1 MRIALLVL
9 FLTTASVVALEP
21 KDVVVIGNKNM
32 PASKEVAEHYLM
44 KRKVPRENLILLDL
58 PTTEDITRPDYDRK
72 LAGPLREILKDR
84 KDAVKVLLTVY
95 GVPLRV
101 GVQEMTPDEKV
112 GADKN
117 RPLYE
122 AAAKEVAELE
132 KAKPV
137 DNDKLAA
144 ARAKAKLHGELLYK
158 FSHGESQAAVDSEL
172 MLLWFPP
179 YDLQRFQVN
188 PLNWQYPEAKRERAK
203 QVVMTSRLDGPSPAI
218 AMRLV
223 DDAMAVEAAG
233 GLKGKAYVDA
243 RGISFDPK
251 KPGEE
256 GTGYEGYDESFRETA
271 AILKAANLDV
281 TLDDKPDVFKADTC
295 PDAALYTGWYSAG
308 NYVPCCKYVQG
319 AVAWHLASYEAGT
332 LRDATSKIWCPNL
345 LKDGV
350 AVTIGP
356 VAEPYTLGFPKP
368 AEFFGYLVTGKY
380 TVVECYAKTVI
391 TASWMGVLVADPLY
405 NPYGT
410 TKPGKESAIHSSPKG
425 VTHPFK

>member
-9 FLTTASVVALEP
+9 SLATTNLIALEP

-32 PASKEVAEHYLM
+32 PASKEVAEHYLA

-72 LAGPLREILKDR
+72 LVAPLKEFLKDR
-84 KDAVKVLLTVY
+84 KESIKVLLTVY

-101 GVQEMTPDEKV
+101 GLQEMTPEEKADV
-112 GADKN
+112 GKL
-117 RPLYE
+117 RPELD
-122 AAAKEVAELE
+122 ALQKHIAELE

-137 DNDKLAA
+137 DAEKLAA
-144 ARAKAKLHGELLYK
+144 ARESATKTNETIYRL
-158 FSHGESQAAVDSEL
+158 SHGESHAAVDSEL

-179 YDLQRFQVN
+179 YELQRFQVN

-203 QVVMTSRLDGPSPAI
+203 LVLMTSRLDGPSPAI

-223 DDAMAVEAAG
+223 DDAMAVETAG

-251 KPGEE
+251 KKGEE

-295 PDAALYTGWYSAG
+295 PDAALYTGWYSAA
-308 NYVPCCKYVQG
+308 NYVPNCKYVQG

-356 VAEPYTLGFPKP
+356 VAEPYTIGFPKP

-380 TVVECYAKTVI
+380 TVAECYAKTAI
-391 TASWMGVLVADPLY
+391 MASWMGVLVADPLY

-425 VTHPFK
+425 VASPFK